1 VAAGII
7 FHTSISLVTVTMF
20 VRCFPKISTSSFPD
34 LDEFENRAA
43 VASGTSDY
51 HSTVARS
58 RKRRKCFDE
67 SRDNEVVLQ
76 GRAKFRVTTF
86 SVIIDQLSTA
96 LRHRIDACSQV
107 RGTFKVITDFRE
119 LDHDSI
125 RECSLSL
132 ATTYSNDLQPDMFSD
147 EMVQFVEWTL
157 PDQEAVIRLPP
168 LQNCCTMKSC
178 RTRSPTFL
186 LHFACTCV

>member
-1 VAAGII
+1 MGPTAPRGPPWRQALFFTPVSVDLLESL
-7 FHTSISLVTVTMF
+7 HTFTG
-20 VRCFPKISTSSFPD
+20 D
-34 LDEFENRAA
+34 LRNQFDEFENRAT

-67 SRDNEVVLQ
+67 YRDNEVVLQ

-96 LRHRIDACSQV
+96 LRHRIDAYSQV

-132 ATTYSNDLQPDMFSD
+132 ATTYSNDLQPPQFRLRRRSSTHLHIIQFS
-147 EMVQFVEWTL
+147 E
-157 PDQEAVIRLPP
+157 R
-168 LQNCCTMKSC
+168 C
-178 RTRSPTFL
+178 RNS
-186 LHFACTCV
+186 FANSIKLR